1 MQVFSSPSHT
11 PLLAFNSVGCIFL
24 SSLRHF
30 KPLKP
35 PPFPLGAK
43 TEESTPLSDADMVDE
58 SGDPY
63 HLETTNRLK
72 DLQKDTPV
80 GSVSGTDTTLVEPSL
95 GTGEE

>member
-43 TEESTPLSDADMVDE
+43 TEESTPLSDTDMVDD

-63 HLETTNRLK
+63 HLETTDRLK
-72 DLQKDTPV
+72 ELQKDTPV
-80 GSVSGTDTTLVEPSL
+80 GSVNGTDTTLVEPSL